1 MFTRTLLQAA
11 ALTAIVSVAAGSL
24 PAEENEPSVA
34 AQLKALNDRVAR
46 QEVELQQLR
55 AALDGRTSDERR
67 SQEVRA
73 AVKQALADPDL
84 KLRSA
89 SSLQAGY
96 KDGFFIA
103 AEDQSFSLLINVE
116 GQFRYIFDNA
126 EKQPAPNGGDD
137 VSGFQLRRGRLTF
150 SGNAINP
157 QLTYKLQPAYEC
169 GTGNLRLDDAWLA
182 YEFTPGLRLKGGQF
196 KPYFLREE
204 NVGAFLQLAAE
215 RSYLADYFTIDF
227 TQGAE
232 LTYDIGQLHL
242 AFAAHDGSYAQNT
255 DYNGDRS
262 VFALSGRAEYVLAGD
277 WKQFRDFTSW
287 PKEPFALMI
296 GAGAD
301 YEQGQHGPG
310 TNTPNVFK
318 YTADVSAEFGGAN
331 LFAAIVGQEF
341 TDDANPA
348 VGGLPTNLNGAHQF
362 GFVAQGGV
370 FVIPDKLEPFA
381 RYEWMNWGGVYYRNN
396 GGAVQNA
403 SRNLTDDR
411 LSIVTVGANYY
422 FAKHKAKLTVDLVY
436 ALDPV
441 PVSNTGGGLVR
452 SAKED
457 QLALRCQFQFR
468 F

>member
-1 MFTRTLLQAA
+1 MFVRTLHHVA
-11 ALTAIVSVAAGSL
+11 ALALIMCAVAGPLA
-24 PAEENEPSVA
+24 AEESQESVA
-34 AQLKALNDRVAR
+34 AQLKALSDRVGR
-46 QEVELQQLR
+46 QEAELQQLR
-55 AALDGRTSDERR
+55 AALNDKTSDERR
-67 SQEVRA
+67 TAEVRA

-103 AEDQSFSLLINVE
+103 AEDQSFSLRINVE

-126 EKQPAPNGGDD
+126 EHQPAPNPGDD
-137 VSGFQLRRGRLTF
+137 VSGFQLRRARLDFT
-150 SGNAINP
+150 GNAINP
-157 QLTYKLQPAYEC
+157 QLTYRLQPAYDRA
-169 GTGNLRLDDAWLA
+169 TGNLQLDDAWVA
-182 YEFTPGLRLKGGQF
+182 YAFTPGLRLKGGQF

-204 NVGAFLQLAAE
+204 NVGAFVQLAAE

-242 AFAAHDGSYAQNT
+242 AFTVHDGSYAANT
-255 DYNGDRS
+255 DYTGDRS
-262 VFALSGRAEYVLAGD
+262 VFALSGRAEYVLAGE

-287 PKEPFALMI
+287 PKEPFSLMI

-310 TNTPNVFK
+310 TNTPNIFK
-318 YTADVSAEFGGAN
+318 YTADVSAELGGAN
-331 LFAAIVGQEF
+331 LFAAIVGQQF
-341 TDDANPA
+341 SDDDNPA

-362 GFVAQGGV
+362 GFVAQGGA
-370 FVIPDKLEPFA
+370 FVIPNKLEPFV
-381 RYEWMNWGGVYYRNN
+381 RYEWINFDGVYYRNN
-396 GGAVQNA
+396 GGAFQNG
-403 SRNLTDDR
+403 SRNLTEDN

-422 FAKHKAKLTVDLVY
+422 FEKHKAKLTVDLLY

-452 SAKED
+452 NDKENE
-457 QLALRCQFQFR
+457 LALRCQFQFR